1 LTEARTV
8 DPARSSR
15 RKLDIT
21 RGVVEPILRWLAG
34 VVAAVI
40 QPIRYFSQP
49 THPASSDVATE
60 KRAEGVVDHAV
71 VTATADAIARPTTVK
86 SFTAPVTADV
96 MVDLDAQ
103 TNRAADVVLD
113 IQEIQR
119 RRDLV
124 RMLFNDFWSAAYE
137 KPAGFVERLDQAED
151 YVNDRLAANG
161 EAWRLDS
168 KTRVMLGLPPRVN
181 SAGAPL

>member
-71 VTATADAIARPTTVK
+71 DTATADAIARPTTVK